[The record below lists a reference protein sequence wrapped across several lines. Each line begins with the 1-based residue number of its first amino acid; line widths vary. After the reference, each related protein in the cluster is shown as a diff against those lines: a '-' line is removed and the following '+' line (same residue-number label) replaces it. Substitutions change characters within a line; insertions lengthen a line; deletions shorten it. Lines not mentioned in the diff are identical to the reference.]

1 MEEGNDNIIVKFE
14 NKKEN
19 IELKRSF
26 EEFKYH
32 CGKIFGIDE
41 NDLNDYIFYVI
52 IDGLKIEIDNNTNY
66 IDIILEDTTAQEIY
80 IEKMNLN
87 ESNEDKILSLNDQ
100 LKNIQSLL
108 LEKKKK
114 LKLINEESNDY
125 EETLN
130 ELNKEIEDYQK
141 KFDSNVIRLK
151 VKIYEIQ
158 KKKICKSNG
167 MIYSKKFNS

>member
-32 CGKIFGIDE
+32 CGKIFGINE

-87 ESNEDKILSLNDQ
+87 ESNEDKILSLNKQ

-130 ELNKEIEDYQK
+130 ELNKEIEDCQK

>member
-1 MEEGNDNIIVKFE
+1 MVEGNDNIIVKFE

-32 CGKIFGIDE
+32 CGEIFEIDE
-41 NDLNDYIFYVI
+41 NDLNNYIFYVI

-87 ESNEDKILSLNDQ
+87 ESNEDKILSLNEQ

-130 ELNKEIEDYQK
+130 ELNKEIEDCQK

-151 VKIYEIQ
+151 VKLYEIQ

-167 MIYSKKFNS
+167 MNSKKNNS